1 MEKDDEKSSQGHELA
16 TFVRG
21 RNGIRKREGVEELR
35 VDRSSSEN
43 VEKNKFKKVLA
54 RISRH
59 ERYILDTYLM
69 D

>member
-1 MEKDDEKSSQGHELA
+1 M
-16 TFVRG
+16 T
-21 RNGIRKREGVEELR
+21 RKARRDMNWLRSFEAEMVYAKGKGVEELR

-59 ERYILDTYLM
+59 ERCILDTYLM

>member
-1 MEKDDEKSSQGHELA
+1 MVYAKGK
-16 TFVRG
+16 
-21 RNGIRKREGVEELR
+21 GVEELR

-59 ERYILDTYLM
+59 ERCILDTYLM

>member
-1 MEKDDEKSSQGHELA
+1 MTRKARRGHELA

-43 VEKNKFKKVLA
+43 VEKKQV
-54 RISRH
+54 
-59 ERYILDTYLM
+59 
-69 D
+69 

>member
-1 MEKDDEKSSQGHELA
+1 MTRKARRGHELA

-21 RNGIRKREGVEELR
+21 RNGIREGVEELR